1 MRETILPFIVKCSH
15 KNIVCMRNF
24 FYSKSASGSASEIK
38 KYINFVYDYV
48 DGVTMD
54 EYIKLNPSM
63 KLKVVIMTELITAI
77 MYLNTLGIYHRDIKP
92 LNILI
97 TKKGIPLLLD
107 LGLGCID
114 KLYIHKYDLK
124 PNEIMDLECSSY
136 RHLIGNKQTIAPEL
150 SDNSLPF
157 LGFKYSDI
165 YSLGITFKIFLNND
179 ISLFPIINDMINP
192 NANLRPLLETVLDS
206 FRIVMD
212 K

>member
-77 MYLNTLGIYHRDIKP
+77 MYLNTLCIYNLSIHPNPRS
-92 LNILI
+92 NNN
-97 TKKGIPLLLD
+97 GIP
-107 LGLGCID
+107 
-114 KLYIHKYDLK
+114 
-124 PNEIMDLECSSY
+124 
-136 RHLIGNKQTIAPEL
+136 
-150 SDNSLPF
+150 F
-157 LGFKYSDI
+157 LVI
-165 YSLGITFKIFLNND
+165 KIFNGF
-179 ISLFPIINDMINP
+179 ISL
-192 NANLRPLLETVLDS
+192 
-206 FRIVMD
+206 
-212 K
+212 